1 MFNRN
6 ATEKLRDLARQF
18 RVVGVIGPRQSGKS
32 TLATLAFPDKP
43 VVKLESP
50 DVLEYAVRDPRGLLS
65 TYREGAIIDEA
76 QRAPELFSYLQGDVD
91 DDRRPG
97 RFILT
102 GSQNFLLMERIA
114 QSLAGRIAVMTLLPL
129 AWDEIPEDRTAAR
142 SLDDVLFTGG
152 YPEIWWRGSQPGDW
166 HNSYIATYLERDVR
180 NLKQV
185 HDLGAFQRFM
195 KLVAASVGQPVRASH
210 LGMEA
215 GVTGPT
221 AQAWLS
227 VLEASF
233 VVTLLRPH
241 FKNFRKRLVKTPKV
255 YFTDVGLAARLL
267 GIQDAAQLSVHPA
280 RGFLFENWVFAELLK
295 ARFNAGLDNNL
306 WFWGVYSGDEV
317 DLIVDQGQHLM
328 SIECKSGATVQD
340 AFFAGLRRW
349 RALAGEAAGP
359 SFVVY
364 GGAEPQTRSDLEVIP
379 WRRVGRLAGRVVA

>member
-1 MFNRN
+1 
-6 ATEKLRDLARQF
+6 
-18 RVVGVIGPRQSGKS
+18 
-32 TLATLAFPDKP
+32 
-43 VVKLESP
+43 
-50 DVLEYAVRDPRGLLS
+50 VRS
-65 TYREGAIIDEA
+65 
-76 QRAPELFSYLQGDVD
+76 
-91 DDRRPG
+91 
-97 RFILT
+97 
-102 GSQNFLLMERIA
+102 
-114 QSLAGRIAVMTLLPL
+114 
-129 AWDEIPEDRTAAR
+129 
-142 SLDDVLFTGG
+142 
-152 YPEIWWRGSQPGDW
+152 
-166 HNSYIATYLERDVR
+166 
-180 NLKQV
+180 LKQV

-280 RGFLFENWVFAELLK
+280 RGFLFENWVFVELLK
-295 ARFNAGLDNNL
+295 ARLNAGLDNNL

-317 DLIVDQGQHLM
+317 DIIADQGQRLL
-328 SIECKSGATVQD
+328 SVECKSGATVQD
-340 AFFAGLRRW
+340 SFFTGLRRF
-349 RALAGEAAGP
+349 RALASEAAGP

-364 GGAEPQTRSDLEVIP
+364 GGADPQTRPDIEVTP
-379 WRRVGRLAGRVVA
+379 WNRVVRVGERVVSG